1 MLVSTARRLPSWAA
15 PAAVGSA
22 VTAACAFA
30 AAVPPHGQG
39 FYPRCPLYEMT
50 GILCPACGATRAVSA
65 LCSGH
70 LGAAVHDN
78 LLLVAL
84 VPLLLL
90 VWVGWMA
97 RSVGR
102 RGGLARLRWPPALQ
116 LVLPVLMV
124 VFAVVRNLPFAAF
137 HGLVPVS

>member
-1 MLVSTARRLPSWAA
+1 MLARVPAWAA
-15 PAAVGSA
+15 PAAAGAV
-22 VTAACAFA
+22 VTAACVFS

-50 GILCPACGATRAVSA
+50 GVLCPACGATRAVSA

-84 VPLLLL
+84 VPLLVL
-90 VWVGWMA
+90 VWAGWLA
-97 RSVGR
+97 RSLGR
-102 RGGLARLRWPPALQ
+102 RGRVARLRWPPALQ
-116 LVLPVLMV
+116 LVLPVVMLLFMV
-124 VFAVVRNLPFAAF
+124 ARNLPFSPF
-137 HGLVPVS
+137 HTFVPLG